1 MPNHSAAISLNSDTP
16 ELARTYEEASHVQF
30 GHGKILI
37 DALKIG
43 PGDRVLD
50 IGSGTGRL
58 AEYVARLV
66 APRGEVVGIDPLPYR
81 VAIAQSRASKGLS
94 FSVGRAEDLS
104 SFSDGQFDVVYLNS
118 VFHWIED
125 KSHALAEIFRV
136 LKAGGRLGLNTQDP
150 SKPHQ
155 SRALVRAA
163 IAGAGLSLDGST
175 HPNLGVDGR
184 KLEALFAASGFTL
197 YQGELRTLVDFH
209 ADAET
214 LIRWSASSAFGNF
227 LLGLSDAERELVR
240 GTLAA
245 LVEANRTPRGI
256 RVERYLHFATARKPL
271 AN

>member
-1 MPNHSAAISLNSDTP
+1 MPNASAAISLDSDTP
-16 ELARTYEEASHVQF
+16 ELAKTYEEASVQF
-30 GHGKILI
+30 DHGKGLI

-50 IGSGTGRL
+50 IGAGTGRL
-58 AEYVARLV
+58 AEHVARLV
-66 APRGEVVGIDPLPYR
+66 APGGEVVGIDPLPYR
-81 VAIAQSRASKGLS
+81 VAIAQSRAAKGLS
-94 FSVGRAEDLS
+94 FSVGRSEDLS

-125 KSHALAEIFRV
+125 KPLALAEIFRV
-136 LKAGGRLGLNTQDP
+136 LKPGGRIGLNTQDP

-163 IAGAGLSLDGST
+163 IAEAGLSVDGSA
-175 HPNLGVDGR
+175 HPNLGVDG
-184 KLEALFAASGFTL
+184 KELEALLAAAGFASF
-197 YQGELRTLVDFH
+197 YGELRTLVDFH

-227 LLGLSDAERELVR
+227 LTGLSDAERALVR
-240 GTLAA
+240 GKLAA

-256 RVERYLHFATARKPL
+256 RIERYLHFATARKPL
-271 AN
+271 SH